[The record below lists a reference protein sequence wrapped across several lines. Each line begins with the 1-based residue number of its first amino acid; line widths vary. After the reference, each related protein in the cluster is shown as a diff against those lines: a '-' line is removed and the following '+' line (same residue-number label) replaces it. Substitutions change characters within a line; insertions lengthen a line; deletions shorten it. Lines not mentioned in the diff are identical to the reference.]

1 MALRD
6 HILVSRIVSANTEK
20 TCRFLSHVMLIEF
33 VRGKLEVTHTA
44 KGDFFLNGRMSM
56 GMDVPYRGYRD

>member
-1 MALRD
+1 
-6 HILVSRIVSANTEK
+6 
-20 TCRFLSHVMLIEF
+20 MLIEF